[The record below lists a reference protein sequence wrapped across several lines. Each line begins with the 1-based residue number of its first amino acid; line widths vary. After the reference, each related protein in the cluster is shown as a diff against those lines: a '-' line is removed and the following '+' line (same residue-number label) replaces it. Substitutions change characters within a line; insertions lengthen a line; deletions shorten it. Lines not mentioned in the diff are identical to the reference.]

1 MAQSASVIRVFVAAP
16 AAALR
21 LALRSRLEGPG
32 LTVVGDGP
40 LPDGAPA
47 DVDVVVLGD
56 AERILMS
63 ADALAAIGSRA
74 VVVIADDARS
84 ARALGGSPLR
94 GWAFVTRDASGA
106 ELRAATAAAAHG
118 FTVVP
123 PALAAHLLST
133 RPPAP
138 DQELDAPP
146 ESLTPREREVLDLL
160 AQGLTNRQIA
170 ERLGISEHTAKFH
183 VAAVSGKLGAASRTD
198 AVTRGVRR
206 GLVTL

>member
-1 MAQSASVIRVFVAAP
+1 MARSAGVIRVFVAAP
-16 AAALR
+16 SAGFR
-21 LALRSRLEGPG
+21 LALRARLEGAD
-32 LTVVGDGP
+32 LVVVGDGP
-40 LPDGAPA
+40 TPDGAPA

-56 AERILMS
+56 AERILVS
-63 ADALAAIGSRA
+63 ADALASLGSRA
-74 VVVIADDARS
+74 VVAIADDVRP
-84 ARALGGSPLR
+84 ARALGSSPLR
-94 GWAFVTRDASGA
+94 GWALVTRDAGPT

-123 PALAAHLLST
+123 SALLAAGS
-133 RPPAP
+133 PARER
-138 DQELDAPP
+138 ELDASP
-146 ESLTPREREVLDLL
+146 ESLTPREGEVLDLL

-183 VAAVSGKLGAASRTD
+183 VAAVSAKLGAASRTD